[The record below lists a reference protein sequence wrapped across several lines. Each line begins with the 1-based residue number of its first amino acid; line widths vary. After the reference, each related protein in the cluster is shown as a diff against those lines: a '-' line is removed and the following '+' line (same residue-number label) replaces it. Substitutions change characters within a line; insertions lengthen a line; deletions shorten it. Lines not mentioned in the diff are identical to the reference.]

1 MANAEKLKKEIDLL
15 SPESLDEVNNF
26 VSILLSR
33 KKKISLEEKK
43 NIIESLCGSWA
54 DDKSIDIIFKEIELQ
69 RHAYSGRKVDFD
81 VPA

>member
-1 MANAEKLKKEIDLL
+1 MTKTEKLKKEIELL

-33 KKKISLEEKK
+33 KKKISLDEKR

-54 DDKSIDIIFKEIELQ
+54 DDKSIDAIFKEIELQ